1 MKVNVVLN
9 GLEKIHG
16 FTITK
21 NLIFID
27 SIQFMNFSLDT
38 LGNNL
43 SGNGFKYL
51 SQEFSDYL
59 LELLKQKWV
68 YPYEYL
74 DSFKIFSEGKL
85 PDRCEFYSS
94 LKDKCISEKDYFHVI
109 NAWNVFKLN
118 ALGDY
123 HDLYLKTDVRLL
135 ADVFEKFIT
144 TWLEYYGL
152 DPCHYF
158 SSPGLSWDAIL
169 KMMGYN

>member
-1 MKVNVVLN
+1 MDWK
-9 GLEKIHG
+9 KYMA
-16 FTITK
+16 FTINK

-51 SQEFSDYL
+51 SQEFSGYL

-74 DSFKIFSEGKL
+74 DSLKNFSEGKL

-109 NAWNVFKLN
+109 NVWNVFKLN

-123 HDLYLKTDVRLL
+123 HDLYLNADVLLL
-135 ADVFEKFIT
+135 ADVFEKFINT
-144 TWLEYYGL
+144 CSE
-152 DPCHYF
+152 
-158 SSPGLSWDAIL
+158 
-169 KMMGYN
+169 